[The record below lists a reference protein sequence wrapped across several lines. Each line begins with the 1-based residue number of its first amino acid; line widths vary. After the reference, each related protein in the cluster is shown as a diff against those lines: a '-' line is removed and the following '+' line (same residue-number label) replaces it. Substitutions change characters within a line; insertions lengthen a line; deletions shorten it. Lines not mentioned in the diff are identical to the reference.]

1 MGLFLFNSIYFFLIV
16 STSAFQLSFLWAV
29 AIIKLKDQ
37 AVAKNLAKTLGNV
50 ILPIEN

>member
-1 MGLFLFNSIYFFLIV
+1 MGLFLFNSIYFCIPAKLFV
-16 STSAFQLSFLWAV
+16 AV
-29 AIIKLKDQ
+29 AVIKLKDQ